1 MKRSNTTS
9 NVRSFRFRNAFAPV
23 ALIVLVATV
32 VAVVLV
38 SASNKSNNY
47 PGQTAQHPYTVK
59 PRSGHS
65 DYLVG
70 LTRRAIREGF
80 GKDSVLLLEFGRG
93 PGRDVV
99 AKQIMDLAS
108 RRNSPFGE
116 RLTATN
122 LKLGRADEKSS
133 GFVGPL
139 STLKVSADGTRFS
152 MRGNI
157 DDPKAIEKARAGGRR
172 IEKDELEKI
181 GQRFIDEAL
190 RDFVKVG
197 PEEKVVF
204 LGAKYL
210 RDEAMSADKKSQS
223 DEVIA
228 SIAVFGREV
237 RGVPVIG
244 RGSKVAVWF
253 SNDRRPVAVDV
264 DWPVYRVT
272 RTRQNVLSRDQLFRR
287 VQVTAVSPQ
296 NPERGAVARFECGY
310 VDFGATKRQANIQ
323 AGCSI
328 HYEGRSDNTPF
339 ARVEYVPAGEQVY
352 PDPKWPV
359 ARLIAEGK
367 SINTDSKEYVDYV
380 SVKKAAGT
388 APRRTVPRRRVE
400 P

>member
-1 MKRSNTTS
+1 MNTANPTS
-9 NVRSFRFRNAFAPV
+9 KSRRFGYRTASALV
-23 ALIVLVATV
+23 ALAVLVTV
-32 VAVVLV
+32 MAVVLV
-38 SASNKSNNY
+38 SASNRLNKS
-47 PGQTAQHPYTVK
+47 PEPAAQRQDYVK

-70 LTRRAIREGF
+70 LTRQSLREGF
-80 GKDSVLLLEFGRG
+80 GKDSVMVLEFGRG

-99 AKQIMDLAS
+99 AKQLIELAS
-108 RRNSPFGE
+108 RKSGPMGPRLSGE
-116 RLTATN
+116 N
-122 LKLGRADEKSS
+122 LKPGRPDDKTST
-133 GFVGPL
+133 FVGPA
-139 STLKVSADGTRFS
+139 STLKVSADGTRFL

-157 DDPKAIEKARAGGRR
+157 DDPKAIEKARSGGRM

-181 GQRFIDEAL
+181 GRRFVDEAL
-190 RDFVKVG
+190 RDFVKLG
-197 PEEKVVF
+197 PEEKIVF

-210 RDEAMSADKKSQS
+210 RDEQISADKKTQN

-253 SNDRRPVAVDV
+253 SNDRQPVAVDV

-272 RTRQNVLSRDQLFRR
+272 RTRQNILSRDKLFAR
-287 VQVTAVSPQ
+287 VQATAVSPTT
-296 NPERGAVARFECGY
+296 PERGVIARFECGY
-310 VDFGATKRQANIQ
+310 VDFGATKRRANIQ

-328 HYEGRSDNTPF
+328 HYTGRSDDTSF

-352 PDPKWPV
+352 ADPKWPV
-359 ARLIAEGK
+359 ARMIAEGK
-367 SINTDSKEYVDYV
+367 SLNTNTPEFVDYT
-380 SVKKAAGT
+380 SVKKAPRT
-388 APRRTVPRRRVE
+388 SPRRPEPRRRVE